1 MRAVFLLI
9 VLLFT
14 FVLTPAKPVKE
25 DEGDISSRH
34 GDKPDVDD
42 ELENS
47 GETDDED
54 EEDGST
60 TEEPRTRQKRDVYM
74 ELEGQEKIK
83 DSSGDDL
90 EEEDEDDSETKEDKS
105 SPKSDRSKNKN
116 KSDSDTKELQMQ
128 NAMGIKGPFTIT
140 ALQPPGSQNP
150 SQKWVK
156 QDPFSLDFASP
167 PGNIEITPLEPA
179 VNRMKKVRR
188 RCMCPFPCG
197 PAHSFEV
204 IGCSG
209 PYTVPCGGFGG
220 GWPGQG
226 CGGFG
231 GMVPPYGWG
240 GYGGYGVGHPVYG
253 GGFGGFGGFGG
264 CGGCGGYGGC
274 GGCGSGGG
282 CGYPPIMMCC
292 K

>member
-1 MRAVFLLI
+1 MKVVFLII
-9 VLLFT
+9 VLLFV
-14 FVLTPAKPVKE
+14 FVLTQAKPVKD
-25 DEGDISSRH
+25 DEGGISSKH
-34 GDKPDVDD
+34 EDKSDVED

-47 GETDDED
+47 GDTDDNE

-60 TEEPRTRQKRDVYM
+60 TEEPRMRQKRDQVM
-74 ELEGQEKIK
+74 ELEDEEDVK

-90 EEEDEDDSETKEDKS
+90 KHEDEDDSDTKEDK
-105 SPKSDRSKNKN
+105 PKNKK
-116 KSDSDTKELQMQ
+116 KSHSDANELQMQ
-128 NAMGIKGPFTIT
+128 NTMGIQGPFTIT

-150 SQKWVK
+150 SQKGQKV
-156 QDPFSLDFASP
+156 DPFSLNFLSP
-167 PGNIEITPLEPA
+167 PGNIEITPLEPSI
-179 VNRMKKVRR
+179 NRMKKVRR

-209 PYTVPCGGFGG
+209 PYTLPCAGLGG
-220 GWPGQG
+220 GWPALG

-231 GMVPPYGWG
+231 GFGGPGHGIVPPYGWG
-240 GYGGYGVGHPVYG
+240 GYGGFGGHPLYG
-253 GGFGGFGGFGG
+253 GGFGYGGCGSGCG
-264 CGGCGGYGGC
+264 CGGCGG
-274 GGCGSGGG
+274 GSGGG